1 MSLHVTVAYIFNP
14 DSIASELGDPRWTTL
29 IQVARELKLRGHC
42 VQMLPINQGT
52 VRAVQRV
59 RNSSLLQNL
68 IREFGTQKC
77 ERGKP
82 DNLRMRAPCR
92 PSGRTDVAILWSNY
106 NGNYFRA
113 VPRVVYENG
122 FTRGTVIVDPR
133 GLLGDSFYV
142 RSLNSL
148 VQRGYDDSRCRLLV
162 QRHLELDSSKR
173 PQQSILDVPAHVF
186 NSRYVFVPTQKFDDV
201 SVNKFSHITYP
212 DLLNQTC
219 SYCSSR
225 TLPLVVKIHPA
236 IDGPEKAQQRR
247 LLLRLN
253 ESACGWLLFES
264 SSSINLLTT
273 HARFTVTLN
282 GGTLVDN
289 FYTGTPV
296 LTLAR
301 SLFQHT
307 DAVVSHSNVQ
317 AGLERMASVTWTE
330 TNRLRQRQVACWIER
345 ASLSTTKT
353 PAENIATIEM
363 HLRHHHGAAGLAVSL
378 APVNSSC
385 AISPPQS
392 GSHGSVQLPTFGS
405 ATS

>member
-133 GLLGDSFYV
+133 GLLGDSIYV

-186 NSRYVFVPTQKFDDV
+186 NSRYVFVPTQD
-201 SVNKFSHITYP
+201 
-212 DLLNQTC
+212 C
-219 SYCSSR
+219 
-225 TLPLVVKIHPA
+225 
-236 IDGPEKAQQRR
+236 
-247 LLLRLN
+247 
-253 ESACGWLLFES
+253 
-264 SSSINLLTT
+264 
-273 HARFTVTLN
+273 
-282 GGTLVDN
+282 
-289 FYTGTPV
+289 
-296 LTLAR
+296 
-301 SLFQHT
+301 
-307 DAVVSHSNVQ
+307 
-317 AGLERMASVTWTE
+317 
-330 TNRLRQRQVACWIER
+330 
-345 ASLSTTKT
+345 STTSRLT
-353 PAENIATIEM
+353 
-363 HLRHHHGAAGLAVSL
+363 S
-378 APVNSSC
+378 
-385 AISPPQS
+385 
-392 GSHGSVQLPTFGS
+392 S
-405 ATS
+405 ATSHTLIFSTRPACTAPVARCRSSSRSTLRSTVRRRPSSVASF